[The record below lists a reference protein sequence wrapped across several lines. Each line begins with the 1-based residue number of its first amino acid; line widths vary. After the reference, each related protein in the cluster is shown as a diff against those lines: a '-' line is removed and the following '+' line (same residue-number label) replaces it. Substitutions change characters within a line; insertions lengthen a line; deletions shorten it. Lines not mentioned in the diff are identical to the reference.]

1 MEEELK
7 IKKNNIKLI
16 LIVSIISAVLM
27 DVFHNIKIDVYL
39 KDFIIPLII
48 ILTSYLFLIF
58 KNKMEKNKKSYILL
72 IPILLILLS
81 NFIIKIDDVN
91 KFLNVFIIPIL
102 MSIFFILLTNKNYQI
117 RLQSPKWIFKL
128 FPRGLFS
135 NLKFIKSISNKP
147 NGKKILNVIF
157 GLLIGVPIG
166 LLILSL
172 LMSADR
178 YFGAFMNNIVSVLP
192 NIKFSQI
199 LNIFILIF
207 GFIITFTCFINII
220 KNSTK
225 KDEIIKDKKDINP
238 TISSTILIIIN
249 SVFAIFII
257 SEISKL
263 TNNFLQLPIKYTY
276 AEYARE
282 GFFQLLVVTSIN
294 FFIIIYHLYII
305 KFIKN
310 NDFIKNLLILLISFS
325 IILIFNSYYRMF
337 LYVDAYSFT
346 ILRLQVLL
354 FLTME
359 LIFFILLIF
368 KSINKLKI
376 KENIV
381 YTTILI
387 TFYILNIYLCTNSFI
402 KLISK

>member
-1 MEEELK
+1 MEEEIK
-7 IKKNNIKLI
+7 IKKDNIKIIVL
-16 LIVSIISAVLM
+16 VSIITAILI
-27 DVFHNIKIDVYL
+27 DVFHNIKIDSYL
-39 KDFIIPLII
+39 KDFIIPLIL
-48 ILTSYLFLIF
+48 ILTSYILLIL

-72 IPILLILLS
+72 IPIFLILLS
-81 NFIIKIDDVN
+81 NFILKVDDVN
-91 KFLNVFIIPIL
+91 KFLNVFILPTL
-102 MSIFFILLTNKNYQI
+102 MSIFLILLTNKNYEI
-117 RLQSPKWIFKL
+117 GLQSPRWIFKL
-128 FPRGLFS
+128 FPKGLFS
-135 NLKFIKSISNKP
+135 NLKFIKTINNKP
-147 NGKKILNVIF
+147 NGNKTLNIVF
-157 GLLIGVPIG
+157 GLLIGIPIG

-178 YFGAFMNNIVSVLP
+178 YFGAFMNNLISVLP

-199 LNIFILIF
+199 FNVFILIF
-207 GFIITFTCFINII
+207 GFIITFTCFVNII

-225 KDEIIKDKKDINP
+225 KDDIKKDKKEINP
-238 TISSTILIIIN
+238 TISSTILIIVN

-282 GFFQLLVVTSIN
+282 GFFQLLIVTSIN
-294 FFIIIYHLYII
+294 FLLIIYHLYIV

-310 NDFIKNLLILLISFS
+310 NIFIKNLLILLISFS

-337 LYVDAYSFT
+337 LYVDAYGFT

-381 YTTILI
+381 YTTILL
-387 TFYILNIYLCTNSFI
+387 TFYVLNIYLCTNNFI

>member
-1 MEEELK
+1 MEEEIK
-7 IKKNNIKLI
+7 IKKDNIKIIVL
-16 LIVSIISAVLM
+16 VSIITAILI
-27 DVFHNIKIDVYL
+27 DVFHNIKIDSYL
-39 KDFIIPLII
+39 KDFIIPLIL
-48 ILTSYLFLIF
+48 ILTSYILLIL

-72 IPILLILLS
+72 IPIFLILLS
-81 NFIIKIDDVN
+81 NFILKVDDVN
-91 KFLNVFIIPIL
+91 KFLNVFILPTL
-102 MSIFFILLTNKNYQI
+102 MSIFLILLTNKNYEI
-117 RLQSPKWIFKL
+117 GLQSPRWIFKL
-128 FPRGLFS
+128 FPKGLFS
-135 NLKFIKSISNKP
+135 NLKFIKTINNKP
-147 NGKKILNVIF
+147 NGNKTLNIVF
-157 GLLIGVPIG
+157 GLLIGIPIG

-178 YFGAFMNNIVSVLP
+178 YFGAFMNNLISVLP

-199 LNIFILIF
+199 FNVFILIF
-207 GFIITFTCFINII
+207 GFIITFTCFVNII

-225 KDEIIKDKKDINP
+225 KDDIKKDKKEINP
-238 TISSTILIIIN
+238 TISSTILIIVN

-282 GFFQLLVVTSIN
+282 GFFQLLIVTSIN
-294 FFIIIYHLYII
+294 FLLIIYHLYIV

-310 NDFIKNLLILLISFS
+310 NIFIKNLLILLISFS

-337 LYVDAYSFT
+337 LYVNAYSFT

-359 LIFFILLIF
+359 LIFFVLLIF

-387 TFYILNIYLCTNSFI
+387 TFYILNIYLCTNNFI